1 MIPLDC
7 YQFYL
12 WSIGLLR
19 LPEEIS
25 DQFYSQTLEEL
36 IYE

>member
-1 MIPLDC
+1 MILDC
-7 YQFYL
+7 YQYYL

-19 LPEEIS
+19 LPE
-25 DQFYSQTLEEL
+25 DQSNHFYYQNLEEL